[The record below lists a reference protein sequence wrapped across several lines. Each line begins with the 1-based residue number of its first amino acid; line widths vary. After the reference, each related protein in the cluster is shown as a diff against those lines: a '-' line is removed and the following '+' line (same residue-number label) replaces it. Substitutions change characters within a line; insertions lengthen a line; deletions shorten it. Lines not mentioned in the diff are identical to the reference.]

1 MICGTPIVL
10 VWHEGVRQVVE
21 LLFLN
26 IKHCGI
32 NIYLTGF
39 ACNIVVPLFGEI
51 FQTYF
56 IQLPETINQTGP
68 PHFVSTIDNQL
79 NLLTV
84 AIYYKQYCIQN
95 LKLIGQT
102 VPQF

>member
-1 MICGTPIVL
+1 MIWGTPIVL
-10 VWHEGVRQVVE
+10 VWHEGVHQVVE

-26 IKHCGI
+26 IKRCGI

-39 ACNIVVPLFGEI
+39 DFVFDFDFACNIVVPLLGEI

-68 PHFVSTIDNQL
+68 PQFVLTIDNQL

-84 AIYYKQYCIQN
+84 AIYY
-95 LKLIGQT
+95 
-102 VPQF
+102 

>member
-1 MICGTPIVL
+1 M
-10 VWHEGVRQVVE
+10 VE

-26 IKHCGI
+26 IKRCGI

-39 ACNIVVPLFGEI
+39 DFVFDFDFDFACNIVVPLFREI

-56 IQLPETINQTGP
+56 IQLPETINQTSP

-84 AIYYKQYCIQN
+84 AIYY
-95 LKLIGQT
+95 
-102 VPQF
+102 